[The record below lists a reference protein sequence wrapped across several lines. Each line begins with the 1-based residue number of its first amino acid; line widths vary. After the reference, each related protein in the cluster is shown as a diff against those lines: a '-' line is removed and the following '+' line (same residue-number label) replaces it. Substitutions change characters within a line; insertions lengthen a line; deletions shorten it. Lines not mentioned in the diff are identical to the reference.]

1 MGKTEIK
8 YLTLSQEDLIEA
20 GAFDL
25 QMAMKALKEGLVK
38 FKDNRILFP
47 DKIVQIF
54 NEETQERINCL
65 PATLLDEK
73 ICGVKWVSVF
83 PPNPRRFG
91 VQNLSAII
99 VLSEIEKGF
108 PVCVMDGTL
117 CSNMRVAAMGATAAD
132 VLAKKDAESIGFIG
146 AGEQAKM
153 HLLGMKAV
161 RPGLKV
167 CKVAA
172 VSTAEEEA
180 FIRDL
185 GFHQI
190 DEILDACHQKGIFG
204 EMEAGRATR
213 DEFRSYVLER
223 SEAGHQP
230 EEVDKALWNILVGI
244 TPEKVELLKRLSQKY
259 DLYMLSNN
267 NPICTPKAAEI
278 FAEAGY
284 PMYEGFVKC
293 YISYQMKTLKPS
305 AEFYKAVMADI
316 GLPSEDMLFVDD
328 SQRNVDGAIAAGLPA
343 VYYEPGTDLGR
354 VLADALGD
362 SSILGQE
369 VAE

>member
-1 MGKTEIK
+1 MGTSEIK
-8 YLTLSQEDLIEA
+8 YLTLSQEDLVNA

-25 QMAMKALKEGLVK
+25 KMAMAALKEGLFK
-38 FKDNRILFP
+38 FRQERILFP

-65 PATLLDEK
+65 PATLLDEQ

-117 CSNMRVAAMGATAAD
+117 CSNMRVAAMGACAAD
-132 VLAKKDAESIGFIG
+132 VLARKDSETIGFIG

-153 HLLGMKAV
+153 HLLGMKSV

-172 VSTAEEEA
+172 KEPEEEAA

-185 GFHQI
+185 SPLMPDMTFVACNTVLRDAIVDSDIIVTGTSAQAPLLKAEWIKKGAFYSHIGGWEDEYKVVQLADKIVCDDWETVKHRTQTVSRCYKEGLITDADIHGNLI
-190 DEILDACHQKGIFG
+190 DVLDGTRT
-204 EMEAGRATR
+204 GREND
-213 DEFRSYVLER
+213 DEFIYFNAVGLAYVDVSIANAMFER
-223 SEAGHQP
+223 A
-230 EEVDKALWNILVGI
+230 
-244 TPEKVELLKRLSQKY
+244 
-259 DLYMLSNN
+259 
-267 NPICTPKAAEI
+267 KAAGVGTWSYMQETMI
-278 FAEAGY
+278 FEKDLTGK
-284 PMYEGFVKC
+284 VK
-293 YISYQMKTLKPS
+293 
-305 AEFYKAVMADI
+305 F
-316 GLPSEDMLFVDD
+316 
-328 SQRNVDGAIAAGLPA
+328 
-343 VYYEPGTDLGR
+343 
-354 VLADALGD
+354 
-362 SSILGQE
+362 
-369 VAE
+369 

>member
-161 RPGLKV
+161 RPSLKV

-172 VSTAEEEA
+172 VSAAEEEA

-185 GFHQI
+185 SPLMPDVEFVACNTV
-190 DEILDACHQKGIFG
+190 LKDAIVDSDIIVT
-204 EMEAGRATR
+204 AT
-213 DEFRSYVLER
+213 S
-223 SEAGHQP
+223 AQAP
-230 EEVDKALWNILVGI
+230 
-244 TPEKVELLKRLSQKY
+244 LLKAEWIKKGAFYSHIGGWEDEYEVVKMADKIVCDDWETVKHRTQTVSRCYKDGVITDANIHGNLIDILSGDKPGRENDQEFIYFNAVGLAYTDVSLANAMFEKA
-259 DLYMLSNN
+259 
-267 NPICTPKAAEI
+267 KAAGKGTMTYLQEKMI
-278 FAEAGY
+278 FEKDLSGK
-284 PMYEGFVKC
+284 VK
-293 YISYQMKTLKPS
+293 I
-305 AEFYKAVMADI
+305 
-316 GLPSEDMLFVDD
+316 
-328 SQRNVDGAIAAGLPA
+328 
-343 VYYEPGTDLGR
+343 
-354 VLADALGD
+354 
-362 SSILGQE
+362 
-369 VAE
+369 

>member
-1 MGKTEIK
+1 MGNTEIK
-8 YLTLSQEDLIEA
+8 YLTLSQEDLIHA

-25 QMAMKALKEGLVK
+25 QMAIQALKDGLFK
-38 FKDNRILFP
+38 FKSDRILFP

-54 NEETQERINCL
+54 KEETQERINCL

-99 VLSEIEKGF
+99 ILSEIEKGF

-132 VLAKKDAESIGFIG
+132 VLARKDSESIGFIG

-172 VSTAEEEA
+172 VSEAEEEA
-180 FIRDL
+180 FINDL
-185 GFHQI
+185 SPLVPDMTFVSCKTVLKDAIVDSDIIVTATSAQAPLLKADWIKKGAFYSHIGGWEDEYAVVKKASKIVCDDWETVKHRTQTVSRCYKDGEITDADIHGNLI
-190 DEILDACHQKGIFG
+190 DILSG
-204 EMEAGRATR
+204 EKPGREND
-213 DEFRSYVLER
+213 DEFIYFDAVGLAYVDVSIAHAMYTKAKDAGVGSWSYLQENMIFQKNLT
-223 SEAGHQP
+223 G
-230 EEVDKALWNILVGI
+230 LV
-244 TPEKVELLKRLSQKY
+244 K
-259 DLYMLSNN
+259 
-267 NPICTPKAAEI
+267 
-278 FAEAGY
+278 F
-284 PMYEGFVKC
+284 
-293 YISYQMKTLKPS
+293 
-305 AEFYKAVMADI
+305 
-316 GLPSEDMLFVDD
+316 
-328 SQRNVDGAIAAGLPA
+328 
-343 VYYEPGTDLGR
+343 
-354 VLADALGD
+354 
-362 SSILGQE
+362 
-369 VAE
+369 